1 MTLLEVRDF
10 HGGYRGV
17 AVVRGL
23 NLTVSPGEIVAVL
36 GSNGAGKTTT
46 LLSVS
51 GLLPVIRGEVN
62 VFGESI
68 RGKRPHAI
76 ARAGLA
82 YVPDDRALFFQLT
95 AEENIR
101 LGARKRRLDFER
113 ILHVFPGMSRYL
125 GKKCSVL
132 SGGEQQAVALARALA
147 AEPRMLMVD
156 EMTMGL
162 APGIV
167 EELFPTLRTIAD
179 QGVGVLLVE
188 QNVPLALEIADR
200 AYVLSHGD
208 LVMAGSGRELAS
220 NMHLVEASY
229 LGERTLDDG
238 SAVPRPD
245 PGSRTETSQR
255 GASHA

>member
-1 MTLLEVRDF
+1 VLQIQGFD
-10 HGGYRGV
+10 GGYSGM

-23 NLTVSPGEIVAVL
+23 DLTVNAGEIVALL

-51 GLLPVIRGEVN
+51 GFLPVISGDIK

-68 RGKRPHAI
+68 RGKRPHSV
-76 ARAGLA
+76 ARTGLA
-82 YVPDDRALFFQLT
+82 YVPDYRGLFFQLT

-101 LGARKRRLDFER
+101 LGARKRQPDFDRLFT
-113 ILHVFPGMSRYL
+113 VFPAMKRYL
-125 GKKCSVL
+125 GVKCGVL

-147 AEPRMLMVD
+147 SEPRMLMVD
-156 EMTMGL
+156 EMTTGL
-162 APGIV
+162 SPTIV
-167 EELFPTLRTIAD
+167 KDMFPTLRTIAD

-188 QNVPLALEIADR
+188 QNVLLALEIADR

-208 LVMAGSGRELAS
+208 LVMKGSGSELAA

-229 LGERTLDDG
+229 LGEHALDEELAPGVSG
-238 SAVPRPD
+238 SGPQ
-245 PGSRTETSQR
+245 GSGEEDR
-255 GASHA
+255 A

>member
-1 MTLLEVRDF
+1 
-10 HGGYRGV
+10 
-17 AVVRGL
+17 
-23 NLTVSPGEIVAVL
+23 
-36 GSNGAGKTTT
+36 
-46 LLSVS
+46 VS
-51 GLLPVIRGEVN
+51 GLLPLIWGEIK

-82 YVPDDRALFFQLT
+82 HVPDDRGLFFQLT

-101 LGARKRRLDFER
+101 LGARRRRPDFER
-113 ILHVFPGMSRYL
+113 ILPVFPGMMRYL
-125 GKKCSVL
+125 SKKCSVL

-162 APGIV
+162 APTIV

-179 QGVGVLLVE
+179 RGVGVLLVE
-188 QNVPLALEIADR
+188 QNVSLALEVADR
-200 AYVLSHGD
+200 AYVLSHGE
-208 LVMAGSGRELAS
+208 LVMAGSGRELAA

-229 LGERTLDDG
+229 LGERTLNNG
-238 SAVPRPD
+238 STSPRPD
-245 PGSRTETSQR
+245 MGVRPKISQG
-255 GASHA
+255 GADHA